1 MIENCGLYIVSDEFF
16 RKYDRDSK
24 LMLNKNER
32 RPYYCGITIGNG
44 VVWLV
49 PLSTKVE
56 KYKKMLDATEK
67 KHGKDK
73 CIFYHIAKVKQEERA
88 FLIGDAF
95 PCAEKYIKKPFT
107 ISGTPYILR
116 NKADVIAIR
125 KRLSRFIA
133 LVRNGKLHPSADILR
148 IEKALLEEL

>member
-1 MIENCGLYIVSDEFF
+1 MIENCGLYIVTDEFF
-16 RKYDRDSK
+16 LKYDRDSK

-32 RPYYCGITIGNG
+32 RPYYCGINING
-44 VVWLV
+44 IVWLV

-56 KYKKMLDATEK
+56 KYKKIIYATEK
-67 KHGKDK
+67 KHGKGK
-73 CIFYHIAKVKQEERA
+73 CVFYHIAKVKQEERA

-95 PCAEKYIKKPFT
+95 PCTEKYIKKPFT
-107 ISGTPYILR
+107 ISGIPYILR

-133 LVRNGKLHPSADILR
+133 LVRNGNLHPNADILR
-148 IEKALLEEL
+148 IEKALLDEL